1 MLITYLAS
9 STGRNNRHRKRHT
22 LQSLYP
28 FCCQISLSRSPQN
41 HGCFRVRLQSWALRP
56 AAGEHLATQLP
67 LSQPQQGQI
76 NQETLP
82 MVLPVRH
89 SRYQKMSLLLCG
101 PGQPRPLGSNLVFS
115 LDELFTSHHCRSC
128 LPCLS
133 APCHHPFHLHAR
145 SGDLLAAVQH

>member
-1 MLITYLAS
+1 MGSAWGQCT
-9 STGRNNRHRKRHT
+9 
-22 LQSLYP
+22 
-28 FCCQISLSRSPQN
+28 
-41 HGCFRVRLQSWALRP
+41 FRIHLP

-101 PGQPRPLGSNLVFS
+101 PGQPRPLGSNLAGKSDFWHNKMKDGHHYLQVIPFSQSAKILHSLFS
-115 LDELFTSHHCRSC
+115 LDELFTSHHCHSC

-133 APCHHPFHLHAR
+133 APCHHSFHLHAR